1 MCAVAT
7 TRRHPTW
14 FICPVNTHDSCTF
27 PTLGVFSTAGATGM
41 PPGVPG
47 LRESWW
53 GAPGLGTPARPWM
66 GGRPSSSPTGTPS
79 LRRPQPG
86 VPNGSA
92 RGCCSGSLQPGGE
105 SPPHRRRAQVSGV
118 SASHPVSGGPGR
130 GPGGLRP
137 LAAPQLAHSA
147 VLNSEACREPT
158 SQTPWTHFFRKPAC
172 PTLRVAL

>member
-1 MCAVAT
+1 MGSTRGGDPGQSLDGWEALFLSDRDPIPAEAT
-7 TRRHPTW
+7 
-14 FICPVNTHDSCTF
+14 
-27 PTLGVFSTAGATGM
+27 
-41 PPGVPG
+41 
-47 LRESWW
+47 
-53 GAPGLGTPARPWM
+53 
-66 GGRPSSSPTGTPS
+66 
-79 LRRPQPG
+79 PG

-92 RGCCSGSLQPGGE
+92 RGCRSGSLQPGGE

-118 SASHPVSGGPGR
+118 SASRPVSGGPGR